1 MLNSLVPIAALVCFM
16 LMPYTNGGLYAALA
30 LIALCRGAVWELIGL
45 IRRFVTARI
54 DELDVRGAI
63 EEAKPALLNG
73 LMQLS
78 TLPYAAVRTADAI
91 VRTLWRVYASHKN
104 TVLVDFCMEIPDG
117 GAIAVMGASG
127 SGKTTLLRILL
138 GLEKPNSGE
147 ILGLNNKR
155 FAVVFQEDR
164 LLQHRTARQNVEIP
178 LIGTQIEKT
187 NVHKIAGTALRD
199 VELNGFEDFSVRE
212 LSGGMC
218 RNSCYRQHQ
227 L

>member
-1 MLNSLVPIAALVCFM
+1 MIKLNKVCFSYDGEH
-16 LMPYTNGGLYAALA
+16 P
-30 LIALCRGAVWELIGL
+30 
-45 IRRFVTARI
+45 
-54 DELDVRGAI
+54 
-63 EEAKPALLNG
+63 
-73 LMQLS
+73 
-78 TLPYAAVRTADAI
+78 
-91 VRTLWRVYASHKN
+91 
-104 TVLVDFCMEIPDG
+104 VLVDFCMEIPDG

-164 LLQHRTARQNVEIP
+164 LLQHSTARQNVEIP

-218 RNSCYRQHQ
+218 RRVALARAIAFARSGLGRDAAILDEPLKGLDNAMKKRIVPRFIDAFATRVIITHDENEAELFECGTIIR
-227 L
+227 LNRI

>member
-1 MLNSLVPIAALVCFM
+1 MIKLNKVCFSYDGEH
-16 LMPYTNGGLYAALA
+16 P
-30 LIALCRGAVWELIGL
+30 
-45 IRRFVTARI
+45 
-54 DELDVRGAI
+54 
-63 EEAKPALLNG
+63 
-73 LMQLS
+73 
-78 TLPYAAVRTADAI
+78 
-91 VRTLWRVYASHKN
+91 
-104 TVLVDFCMEIPDG
+104 VLVDFCMEIPDG

-178 LIGTQIEKT
+178 LIGTQIGKT

-218 RNSCYRQHQ
+218 RRVALARAIAFARSGLGRDTAILDEPLKGLDNAMKKRIVPRFIDAFATRVIITHDENEAELFECGTIIR
-227 L
+227 LNRI

>member
-1 MLNSLVPIAALVCFM
+1 MIKLNEVCFS
-16 LMPYTNGGLYAALA
+16 YDG
-30 LIALCRGAVWELIGL
+30 E
-45 IRRFVTARI
+45 
-54 DELDVRGAI
+54 
-63 EEAKPALLNG
+63 
-73 LMQLS
+73 
-78 TLPYAAVRTADAI
+78 
-91 VRTLWRVYASHKN
+91 HH
-104 TVLVDFCMEIPDG
+104 VLVDFCMEIPDG

-218 RNSCYRQHQ
+218 RRVALARAIAFARSGLGRDAAILDEPLKGLDNAMKKRIIPRFIDAFATRVIITHDENEAELFECGTIIR
-227 L
+227 LNRI

>member
-1 MLNSLVPIAALVCFM
+1 MIKLNKVCFSYDGEH
-16 LMPYTNGGLYAALA
+16 P
-30 LIALCRGAVWELIGL
+30 
-45 IRRFVTARI
+45 
-54 DELDVRGAI
+54 
-63 EEAKPALLNG
+63 
-73 LMQLS
+73 
-78 TLPYAAVRTADAI
+78 
-91 VRTLWRVYASHKN
+91 
-104 TVLVDFCMEIPDG
+104 VLVDFCMEIPDG

-138 GLEKPNSGE
+138 GLEKPNSGA

-218 RNSCYRQHQ
+218 RRVALARAIAFARSGLGRDAAILDEPLKGLDNAMKKRIVPRFIDAFATRVIITHDENEAELFECGTIIR
-227 L
+227 LNRI

>member
-1 MLNSLVPIAALVCFM
+1 MIKLNKVCFSYDGEH
-16 LMPYTNGGLYAALA
+16 P
-30 LIALCRGAVWELIGL
+30 
-45 IRRFVTARI
+45 
-54 DELDVRGAI
+54 
-63 EEAKPALLNG
+63 
-73 LMQLS
+73 
-78 TLPYAAVRTADAI
+78 
-91 VRTLWRVYASHKN
+91 
-104 TVLVDFCMEIPDG
+104 VLVDFCMEIPDG

-164 LLQHRTARQNVEIP
+164 LLQHTTATQNVEIP

-218 RNSCYRQHQ
+218 RRVALARAIAFARSGLGRDAAILDEPLKGLDNAMKKRIVPRFIDAFATRVIITHDENEAELFECGTIIR
-227 L
+227 LNRI

>member
-1 MLNSLVPIAALVCFM
+1 MIKLNKVCFSYDGEH
-16 LMPYTNGGLYAALA
+16 P
-30 LIALCRGAVWELIGL
+30 
-45 IRRFVTARI
+45 
-54 DELDVRGAI
+54 
-63 EEAKPALLNG
+63 
-73 LMQLS
+73 
-78 TLPYAAVRTADAI
+78 
-91 VRTLWRVYASHKN
+91 
-104 TVLVDFCMEIPDG
+104 VLVDFCMEIPDG

-218 RNSCYRQHQ
+218 RRVALARAIAFARSGLGRDAAILDEPLKGLDNAMKKCIVPRFIDAFATRVIITHDENEAE
-227 L
+227 LFECGTIIRLNRI

>member
-1 MLNSLVPIAALVCFM
+1 MIKLNKVCFSYDGEH
-16 LMPYTNGGLYAALA
+16 P
-30 LIALCRGAVWELIGL
+30 
-45 IRRFVTARI
+45 
-54 DELDVRGAI
+54 
-63 EEAKPALLNG
+63 
-73 LMQLS
+73 
-78 TLPYAAVRTADAI
+78 
-91 VRTLWRVYASHKN
+91 
-104 TVLVDFCMEIPDG
+104 VLVDFCMEIPDG

-155 FAVVFQEDR
+155 FAAVFQEDR
-164 LLQHRTARQNVEIP
+164 LLQHRTARQNAEIP

-218 RNSCYRQHQ
+218 RRVALARAIAFARSGLGRDAAILDEPLKGLDNAMKKRIVPRFIDAFATRVIITHDENEAELFECGTIIR
-227 L
+227 LNRI

>member
-1 MLNSLVPIAALVCFM
+1 MIKLNKVCFSYDGEH
-16 LMPYTNGGLYAALA
+16 P
-30 LIALCRGAVWELIGL
+30 
-45 IRRFVTARI
+45 
-54 DELDVRGAI
+54 
-63 EEAKPALLNG
+63 
-73 LMQLS
+73 
-78 TLPYAAVRTADAI
+78 
-91 VRTLWRVYASHKN
+91 
-104 TVLVDFCMEIPDG
+104 VLVDFCMEIPDG

-199 VELNGFEDFSVRE
+199 VELNGFEDFSVRV

-218 RNSCYRQHQ
+218 RRGALARAIAFARSGLGRDAAILDEPLKGLDNAMKKRIVPRFIDAFATRVIITHDENEAELFECGTIIR
-227 L
+227 LNRI

>member
-1 MLNSLVPIAALVCFM
+1 MIKLNKVCFSYDGEH
-16 LMPYTNGGLYAALA
+16 P
-30 LIALCRGAVWELIGL
+30 
-45 IRRFVTARI
+45 
-54 DELDVRGAI
+54 
-63 EEAKPALLNG
+63 
-73 LMQLS
+73 
-78 TLPYAAVRTADAI
+78 
-91 VRTLWRVYASHKN
+91 
-104 TVLVDFCMEIPDG
+104 VLVDFCMEIPDG

-155 FAVVFQEDR
+155 FAVVFQKDR

-178 LIGTQIEKT
+178 LIGTQIGKT

-218 RNSCYRQHQ
+218 RRVALARAIAFARSGLGRDAAILDEPLKGLDNAMKKRIVPRFIDAFATRVIITHDENEAELFECGTIIR
-227 L
+227 LNRI

>member
-1 MLNSLVPIAALVCFM
+1 MIKLNKVCFSYDGEH
-16 LMPYTNGGLYAALA
+16 P
-30 LIALCRGAVWELIGL
+30 
-45 IRRFVTARI
+45 
-54 DELDVRGAI
+54 
-63 EEAKPALLNG
+63 
-73 LMQLS
+73 
-78 TLPYAAVRTADAI
+78 
-91 VRTLWRVYASHKN
+91 
-104 TVLVDFCMEIPDG
+104 VLVDFCMEIPDG

-155 FAVVFQEDR
+155 FAAVFQEDR

-218 RNSCYRQHQ
+218 RRVALARAIAFARSGLGRDAAILDEPLKGLDNAMKKRIVPRFIDAFATRVIITHDENEAELFGCGTIIR
-227 L
+227 LNRI

>member
-1 MLNSLVPIAALVCFM
+1 MIKLNKVCFSYDGEH
-16 LMPYTNGGLYAALA
+16 P
-30 LIALCRGAVWELIGL
+30 
-45 IRRFVTARI
+45 
-54 DELDVRGAI
+54 
-63 EEAKPALLNG
+63 
-73 LMQLS
+73 
-78 TLPYAAVRTADAI
+78 
-91 VRTLWRVYASHKN
+91 
-104 TVLVDFCMEIPDG
+104 VLVDFCMEIPDG

-178 LIGTQIEKT
+178 LIGTQIGKT

-218 RNSCYRQHQ
+218 RRVALARAIAFARSGLGRDAAILDEPLKGLDNAMKKRIVPRFIDAFATRVIITHDENEAELFRCGTIIR
-227 L
+227 LNRI

>member
-1 MLNSLVPIAALVCFM
+1 MIKLNKVCFSYDGEH
-16 LMPYTNGGLYAALA
+16 P
-30 LIALCRGAVWELIGL
+30 
-45 IRRFVTARI
+45 
-54 DELDVRGAI
+54 
-63 EEAKPALLNG
+63 
-73 LMQLS
+73 
-78 TLPYAAVRTADAI
+78 
-91 VRTLWRVYASHKN
+91 
-104 TVLVDFCMEIPDG
+104 VLVDFCMEIPDD

-218 RNSCYRQHQ
+218 RRVALARAIAFARSGLGRDAAILDEPLKGLDNAMKKRIVPRFIDAFATRVIITHDENEAELFECGTIIR
-227 L
+227 LNRI

>member
-1 MLNSLVPIAALVCFM
+1 MIKLNKVCFSYDGEH
-16 LMPYTNGGLYAALA
+16 P
-30 LIALCRGAVWELIGL
+30 
-45 IRRFVTARI
+45 
-54 DELDVRGAI
+54 
-63 EEAKPALLNG
+63 
-73 LMQLS
+73 
-78 TLPYAAVRTADAI
+78 
-91 VRTLWRVYASHKN
+91 
-104 TVLVDFCMEIPDG
+104 VLVDFCMEIPDA

-178 LIGTQIEKT
+178 LIGTQIGKT

-218 RNSCYRQHQ
+218 RRVALARAIAFARSGLGRDAAILDEPLKGLDNAMKKRIVPRFIDAFATRVIITHDENEAELFECGTIIR
-227 L
+227 LNRI

>member
-1 MLNSLVPIAALVCFM
+1 MIKLNKVCFSYDGEH
-16 LMPYTNGGLYAALA
+16 P
-30 LIALCRGAVWELIGL
+30 
-45 IRRFVTARI
+45 
-54 DELDVRGAI
+54 
-63 EEAKPALLNG
+63 
-73 LMQLS
+73 
-78 TLPYAAVRTADAI
+78 
-91 VRTLWRVYASHKN
+91 
-104 TVLVDFCMEIPDG
+104 VLVDFCMEIPDG

-178 LIGTQIEKT
+178 LIGTQIGKT
-187 NVHKIAGTALRD
+187 NVCKIAGTALRD

-218 RNSCYRQHQ
+218 RRVALARAIAFARSGLGRDAAILDEPLKGLDNAMKKRIVPRFIDAFATRVIITHDENEAELFECGTIIR
-227 L
+227 LNRI

>member
-1 MLNSLVPIAALVCFM
+1 MIKLNKVCFSYDGEH
-16 LMPYTNGGLYAALA
+16 P
-30 LIALCRGAVWELIGL
+30 
-45 IRRFVTARI
+45 
-54 DELDVRGAI
+54 
-63 EEAKPALLNG
+63 
-73 LMQLS
+73 
-78 TLPYAAVRTADAI
+78 
-91 VRTLWRVYASHKN
+91 
-104 TVLVDFCMEIPDG
+104 VLVDFCMEIPAG

-218 RNSCYRQHQ
+218 RRVALARAIAFARSGLGRDAAILDEPLKGLDNAMKKRIVPRFIDAFATRVIITHDENEAELFECGTIIR
-227 L
+227 LNRI

>member
-1 MLNSLVPIAALVCFM
+1 MIKLNKVCFSYDGEH
-16 LMPYTNGGLYAALA
+16 P
-30 LIALCRGAVWELIGL
+30 
-45 IRRFVTARI
+45 
-54 DELDVRGAI
+54 
-63 EEAKPALLNG
+63 
-73 LMQLS
+73 
-78 TLPYAAVRTADAI
+78 
-91 VRTLWRVYASHKN
+91 
-104 TVLVDFCMEIPDG
+104 VLVDFCMEIPDG

-178 LIGTQIEKT
+178 LIGRTQIEKT

-218 RNSCYRQHQ
+218 RRVALARAIAFARSGLGRDAAILDEPLKGLDNAMKKRIVPRFIDAFATRVIITHDENEAELFECGTIIR
-227 L
+227 LNRI

>member
-1 MLNSLVPIAALVCFM
+1 MRKTRDASGAAYCNPIGALGRAKLLGNMLNSLVPIAALVCFM

-104 TVLVDFCMEIPDG
+104 MLQWSLANIMPPCG
-117 GAIAVMGASG
+117 RAR
-127 SGKTTLLRILL
+127 LLRRCFLRGRSL
-138 GLEKPNSGE
+138 GR
-147 ILGLNNKR
+147 GLR
-155 FAVVFQEDR
+155 ACCC
-164 LLQHRTARQNVEIP
+164 
-178 LIGTQIEKT
+178 
-187 NVHKIAGTALRD
+187 LRC
-199 VELNGFEDFSVRE
+199 LHPPGC
-212 LSGGMC
+212 L
-218 RNSCYRQHQ
+218 
-227 L
+227 

>member
-1 MLNSLVPIAALVCFM
+1 MIKLNKVCFSYDGEH
-16 LMPYTNGGLYAALA
+16 P
-30 LIALCRGAVWELIGL
+30 
-45 IRRFVTARI
+45 
-54 DELDVRGAI
+54 
-63 EEAKPALLNG
+63 
-73 LMQLS
+73 
-78 TLPYAAVRTADAI
+78 
-91 VRTLWRVYASHKN
+91 
-104 TVLVDFCMEIPDG
+104 VLVDFCMEIPDG

-164 LLQHRTARQNVEIP
+164 LLQHITARQNVEIP

-218 RNSCYRQHQ
+218 RRVALARAIAFARSGLGRDAAILDEPLKGLDNAMKKRIVPRFIDAFATRVIITHDENEAELFECGTIIKLNRI
-227 L
+227 

>member
-1 MLNSLVPIAALVCFM
+1 MIKLNKVCFSYDGEH
-16 LMPYTNGGLYAALA
+16 P
-30 LIALCRGAVWELIGL
+30 
-45 IRRFVTARI
+45 
-54 DELDVRGAI
+54 
-63 EEAKPALLNG
+63 
-73 LMQLS
+73 
-78 TLPYAAVRTADAI
+78 
-91 VRTLWRVYASHKN
+91 
-104 TVLVDFCMEIPDG
+104 VLVDFCMEIPDG

-178 LIGTQIEKT
+178 LIGTQIGKT

-218 RNSCYRQHQ
+218 RRVALARAIAFARSGLGRDAAILDEPLKGLDNAMKKRIVPRFIDAFATRVIITHDENEAELFECGTIIR
-227 L
+227 LNRF

>member
-1 MLNSLVPIAALVCFM
+1 MIKLNKVCFSYDGEH
-16 LMPYTNGGLYAALA
+16 P
-30 LIALCRGAVWELIGL
+30 
-45 IRRFVTARI
+45 
-54 DELDVRGAI
+54 
-63 EEAKPALLNG
+63 
-73 LMQLS
+73 
-78 TLPYAAVRTADAI
+78 
-91 VRTLWRVYASHKN
+91 
-104 TVLVDFCMEIPDG
+104 VLVDFCMEIPDA

-187 NVHKIAGTALRD
+187 NVHKIAGTALKD

-218 RNSCYRQHQ
+218 RRVALARAIAFARSGLGRDAAILDEPLKGLDNAMKKLIVPRFIDAFATRVIITHDENEAELFGCGTIIR
-227 L
+227 LNRI

>member
-1 MLNSLVPIAALVCFM
+1 MITLNNIKKTFRSNGNKVEALK
-16 LMPYTNGGLYAALA
+16 G
-30 LIALCRGAVWELIGL
+30 
-45 IRRFVTARI
+45 VT
-54 DELDVRGAI
+54 L
-63 EEAKPALLNG
+63 
-73 LMQLS
+73 
-78 TLPYAAVRTADAI
+78 TLPDNGI
-91 VRTLWRVYASHKN
+91 VIL
-104 TVLVDFCMEIPDG
+104 LGE
-117 GAIAVMGASG
+117 SG

-218 RNSCYRQHQ
+218 RRVALARAIAFARSGLGRDAAILDEPLKGLDNAMKKRIVPRFIDAFATRVIITHDENEAELFECGTIIR
-227 L
+227 LNRI